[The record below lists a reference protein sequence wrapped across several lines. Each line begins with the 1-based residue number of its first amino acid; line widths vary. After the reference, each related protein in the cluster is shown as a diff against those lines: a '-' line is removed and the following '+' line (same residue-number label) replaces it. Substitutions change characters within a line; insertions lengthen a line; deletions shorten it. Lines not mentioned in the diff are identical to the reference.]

1 MMPKF
6 SLKISIAIVG
16 CLVAAGLGRVAAA
29 QTVRP
34 SDADRGFVR
43 EAALNAASALAE
55 AKLALKQTQ
64 RGDIR
69 NFAEDVLSEHAASD
83 AQLRQIA
90 SAAGVETPSSTASA
104 DRGESL
110 AKLSGAVF
118 DQRYIADAQISLGN
132 DIASAAREGQGGT
145 NPGLQYF
152 ATQRLPRLLAEQR
165 LLEQIAAGSTIG
177 AEPPSP
183 PLGWQYQPPP
193 LVR

>member
-1 MMPKF
+1 MPKF

-16 CLVAAGLGRVAAA
+16 CLVAAGLDQVVAA
-29 QTVRP
+29 QPVKP
-34 SDADRGFVR
+34 SGADRSFVR
-43 EAALNAASALAE
+43 ETALNAAGTLAE

-69 NFAEDVLSEHAASD
+69 NFAEDVLTEHAASD

-90 SAAGVETPSSTASA
+90 SAGGVEMPSPAASA
-104 DRGESL
+104 DRGASL
-110 AKLSGAVF
+110 AKLSGAAF
-118 DQRYIADAQISLGN
+118 DQRYIADAQASLSN
-132 DIASAAREGQGGT
+132 DIEVAAREGEGGT

-152 ATQRLPRLLAEQR
+152 ASQRLPRLLAEQR

-177 AEPPSP
+177 AEPSPP

-193 LVR
+193 LVH